1 MRQRLFLITMIFT
14 LVLFLIT
21 GVLVS
26 CSRPRQTANETEI
39 PADAQ
44 VTVIEHGSV
53 LFEAR
58 ESVPEVTATD
68 TAQEMSIKDG
78 HTILENI
85 CAQCHLVQTL
95 LQIKKSRP
103 EWEGVLQQMEM
114 MGVHLSEIDKSVLLN
129 YLVAT
134 EEP

>member
-1 MRQRLFLITMIFT
+1 MRQRHFHNTVIFT
-14 LVLFLIT
+14 LALLLIT
-21 GVLVS
+21 GALVS
-26 CSRPRQTANETEI
+26 CSHPRQTTNKTKV

-44 VTVIEHGSV
+44 VAAIDHASV
-53 LFEAR
+53 QFEAR
-58 ESVPEVTATD
+58 ENFPVIIAT
-68 TAQEMSIKDG
+68 TTVQEMSINDG

-85 CAQCHLVQTL
+85 CAQCHLVQSL

-114 MGVHLSEIDKSVLLN
+114 MGVHLSNIDKSVLLD